1 MTDEGKY
8 VSRLSPALCVCVCTF
23 ALHRTHEWRAHTLCS
38 MTFVCKRRSPH
49 ERLGA
54 DVDVHADEA
63 HTLLHHAVQRRL
75 QSAGRHVVLGMG
87 KKSETPRDERT
98 LTAK

>member
-1 MTDEGKY
+1 M
-8 VSRLSPALCVCVCTF
+8 CVCARLRCTEPTSGV
-23 ALHRTHEWRAHTLCS
+23 RT